1 MNDLTWSPGEKAAAR
16 KAFDLALKRELDEVI
31 RKTKERAAKIQEPS
45 DLWKLEDYL
54 TERRKEIDTK
64 YDYRYSVLLWVFIRV
79 RQEGRLTEEE
89 LQGLSQDKLDRI
101 RRGMGVL

>member
-16 KAFDLALKRELDEVI
+16 KAFDLALKRELDDVV
-31 RKTKERAAKIQEPS
+31 RKTKERAARIQEPS
-45 DLWKLEDYL
+45 DLWKLERYL
-54 TERRKEIDTK
+54 TERRKEIDSK
-64 YDYRYSVLLWVFIRV
+64 YDYRYSVLLWVFIRL

-101 RRGMGVL
+101 RRGMGIL